1 MGSIVNTTVP
11 LTRIVL
17 RTQSKVKYFI
27 PSNMKIRNL
36 FSFSSQKSTNTC
48 ESFQNTG
55 SMQKRDLQ
63 SEYILKKLLGKGG
76 FGRVFS
82 AVRICDGLEVAVKEV
97 LKDSRYQNDNKTKTD
112 IPTEVSLMQQVENIE
127 GVIKILDYIDDTECY
142 YIVMEKINSK
152 DLFDFITDQ
161 GPLPENFARG
171 MFSDIVQTVI
181 QCRDSGVLHRD
192 IKDENILVD
201 LNTYNTKLIDFGSGC
216 EHNYQEDPDK
226 VFKEF
231 RGTRV
236 YSPPEWILDGEY
248 QASSLTV
255 WSLGILLYDMLCGD
269 IPYTTDKEICSG
281 ELVWHTKLGLSD
293 EARDLI
299 KQCLNI
305 KHQNRI
311 SLDSILYHSW
321 FQQQSST
328 SLKVST
334 SSTSLMSTSPAT
346 SSTTESSIS
355 MMTDSPL
362 TSSHSLIVMT
372 V

>member
-1 MGSIVNTTVP
+1 MG
-11 LTRIVL
+11 
-17 RTQSKVKYFI
+17 
-27 PSNMKIRNL
+27 RNL
-36 FSFSSQKSTNTC
+36 FSFSSQKSTNTS
-48 ESFQNTG
+48 ESFQNA
-55 SMQKRDLQ
+55 SSAQKSPKRDLE
-63 SEYILKKLLGKGG
+63 SEYSLQKLLGKGG

-97 LKDSRYQNDNKTKTD
+97 LKDSRYQNDNRSKTD
-112 IPTEVSLMQQVENIE
+112 IPTEVALMQQVEDIE

-142 YIVMEKINSK
+142 YIIMEKINSK

-171 MFSDIVQTVI
+171 MFSDVVETVI

-201 LNTYNTKLIDFGSGC
+201 LKSFNIKLIDFGSGC
-216 EHNYQEDPDK
+216 EHNYHEEPDK

-236 YSPPEWILDGEY
+236 YSPPEWILAGEY
-248 QASSLTV
+248 QADKLTV

-269 IPYTTDKEICSG
+269 IPFTTDHEICWSG
-281 ELVWHTKLGLSD
+281 LVWPSHLSFSLA
-293 EARDLI
+293 ARDLI
-299 KQCLNI
+299 GQCLTAD
-305 KHQNRI
+305 HRRRI
-311 SLDSILYHSW
+311 SLDSILSHDL
-321 FQQQSST
+321 FNQHQ
-328 SLKVST
+328 LKLST
-334 SSTSLMSTSPAT
+334 SSSSIMSTSPTT
-346 SSTTESSIS
+346 STSTESSSPMI
-355 MMTDSPL
+355 TDSPM

>member
-17 RTQSKVKYFI
+17 GTRSKVKYFI

-55 SMQKRDLQ
+55 SVQKRDLQ
-63 SEYILKKLLGKGG
+63 SEYILKKILGKGG

-82 AVRICDGLEVAVKEV
+82 AVRISDGLEVAVKEV
-97 LKDSRYQNDNKTKTD
+97 LKDSRYQTDNKTKTD
-112 IPTEVSLMQQVENIE
+112 IPTEVALMQQVENIE

-152 DLFDFITDQ
+152 DLFDFITDE
-161 GPLPENFARG
+161 GPLPENFAKG
-171 MFSDIVQTVI
+171 MFSEIVQTVI

-201 LNTYNTKLIDFGSGC
+201 LKTYNVKLIDFGSGC
-216 EHNYQEDPDK
+216 EHNHHEEPDK

-236 YSPPEWILDGEY
+236 YSPPVDPGWRIPGG
-248 QASSLTV
+248 QADCLV
-255 WSLGILLYDMLCGD
+255 PGDPAVQHAVRRHPLHHGPGDLLR
-269 IPYTTDKEICSG
+269 EA
-281 ELVWHTKLGLSD
+281 GL
-293 EARDLI
+293 A
-299 KQCLNI
+299 
-305 KHQNRI
+305 
-311 SLDSILYHSW
+311 
-321 FQQQSST
+321 
-328 SLKVST
+328 
-334 SSTSLMSTSPAT
+334 SPALPLPV
-346 SSTTESSIS
+346 SPGP
-355 MMTDSPL
+355 DSPL
-362 TSSHSLIVMT
+362 SHSRPQEENNSGQSPLPLLLQPT
-372 V
+372 SD

>member
-17 RTQSKVKYFI
+17 RTQSKEKYFI

-63 SEYILKKLLGKGG
+63 SEYILKKHLGKGG

-82 AVRICDGLEVAVKEV
+82 AVRICDGVEVAIKEV

-112 IPTEVSLMQQVENIE
+112 IPTEVALMQQVENIE

-152 DLFDFITDQ
+152 DLSDFITDE
-161 GPLPENFARG
+161 GPLPENFAKG
-171 MFSDIVQTVI
+171 MFSEIVRTVI

-192 IKDENILVD
+192 IKDETILVD
-201 LNTYNTKLIDFGSGC
+201 LKSFNIKLIGFGSGC
-216 EHNYQEDPDK
+216 EHNYHEEPDK

-236 YSPPEWILDGEY
+236 YSPPEWILAGEY
-248 QASSLTV
+248 QADKLTV

-269 IPYTTDKEICSG
+269 IPFTTDHEICWSG
-281 ELVWHTKLGLSD
+281 LVWPSHLSLSLA
-293 EARDLI
+293 ARDLI
-299 KQCLNI
+299 GQWLTAD
-305 KHQNRI
+305 HRRRI
-311 SLDSILYHSW
+311 SLDSILSHD
-321 FQQQSST
+321 FFNQHQ
-328 SLKVST
+328 LKLST
-334 SSTSLMSTSPAT
+334 SSSSIMSTSPTT
-346 SSTTESSIS
+346 STSTESSSPMI
-355 MMTDSPL
+355 TDSSL
-362 TSSHSLIVMT
+362 TSGHSLIKMAV
-372 V
+372 

>member
-1 MGSIVNTTVP
+1 
-11 LTRIVL
+11 
-17 RTQSKVKYFI
+17 
-27 PSNMKIRNL
+27 MKIRNL

-48 ESFQNTG
+48 EGIQNT
-55 SMQKRDLQ
+55 SSAQKNPKRDLQ

-97 LKDSRYQNDNKTKTD
+97 LKDSRYQNDNKSSKTD
-112 IPTEVSLMQQVENIE
+112 IPTEVALMQQVGDIE

-161 GPLPENFARG
+161 GPLPESFARG

-201 LNTYNTKLIDFGSGC
+201 MKTYSIKLIDFGSGC

-248 QASSLTV
+248 QADKLTV

-269 IPYTTDKEICSG
+269 IPYTTDQEICSG
-281 ELVWHTKLGLSD
+281 NLVWPSQLSLSPS
-293 EARDLI
+293 ARDLI
-299 KQCLNI
+299 ARCLTVDHR
-305 KHQNRI
+305 KRI
-311 SLDSILYHSW
+311 SLDSLLSHS
-321 FQQQSST
+321 FFNQHQLKLSS
-328 SLKVST
+328 
-334 SSTSLMSTSPAT
+334 SSSSIMSTSPTT
-346 SSTTESSIS
+346 STSTESSSPMI
-355 MMTDSPL
+355 TDSPL
-362 TSSHSLIVMT
+362 TSGHSLIVMT

>member
-1 MGSIVNTTVP
+1 MGSVVNATVP
-11 LTRIVL
+11 LTRTLERTEL
-17 RTQSKVKYFI
+17 REILYSLT
-27 PSNMKIRNL
+27 MKIRNL

-48 ESFQNTG
+48 EGIQNT
-55 SMQKRDLQ
+55 SSAQKNPKRDLQ

-97 LKDSRYQNDNKTKTD
+97 LKDTQNDNKSKTD
-112 IPTEVSLMQQVENIE
+112 IPTEVALMQQVEDIE
-127 GVIKILDYIDDTECY
+127 GVIKILDYIDDTESY

-161 GPLPENFARG
+161 GPLPETFARG

-181 QCRDSGVLHRD
+181 ECRDSGVLHRD

-201 LNTYNTKLIDFGSGC
+201 MKTYNIKLIDFGSGC
-216 EHNYQEDPDK
+216 EHNYHEEPDK

-248 QASSLTV
+248 QADKLTV

-269 IPYTTDKEICSG
+269 IPFTTDHEICWSG
-281 ELVWHTKLGLSD
+281 LVWPSHLSLSLA
-293 EARDLI
+293 ARDLI
-299 KQCLNI
+299 GQCLTAD
-305 KHQNRI
+305 HRRRI
-311 SLDSILYHSW
+311 SLDSILSHD
-321 FQQQSST
+321 FFNQHQ
-328 SLKVST
+328 LILST
-334 SSTSLMSTSPAT
+334 SSSSIMSTSPTT
-346 SSTTESSIS
+346 STSTESSSPMI
-355 MMTDSPL
+355 TDSPL
-362 TSSHSLIVMT
+362 TSGHSL
-372 V
+372 

>member
-1 MGSIVNTTVP
+1 
-11 LTRIVL
+11 
-17 RTQSKVKYFI
+17 
-27 PSNMKIRNL
+27 MKIRNL

-48 ESFQNTG
+48 ESLQNTP
-55 SMQKRDLQ
+55 SVQKRDLQ
-63 SEYILKKLLGKGG
+63 SEYVLKKMLGKGG

-82 AVRICDGLEVAVKEV
+82 AVRISDGLEVAVKEV
-97 LKDSRYQNDNKTKTD
+97 PKDIRYQNDNKSKTD
-112 IPTEVSLMQQVENIE
+112 IPTEVLLMQQVEHVE

-171 MFSDIVQTVI
+171 MFSDIVETVI
-181 QCRDSGVLHRD
+181 HCRNSGVLHRD

-201 LNTYNTKLIDFGSGC
+201 MKTYDIKLIDFGSGC
-216 EHNYQEDPDK
+216 EHNYHEEPEK

-248 QASSLTV
+248 QADKLTV

-269 IPYTTDKEICSG
+269 IPYTTDQEICSG
-281 ELVWHTKLGLSD
+281 KLFWPAQLSLSSS
-293 EARDLI
+293 ARDLI
-299 KQCLNI
+299 ARCLTVDHR
-305 KHQNRI
+305 KRI
-311 SLDSILYHSW
+311 SLEEI
-321 FQQQSST
+321 SSHPFFNQHQ
-328 SLKVST
+328 LKLST
-334 SSTSLMSTSPAT
+334 SSASIMSTSPTAST
-346 SSTTESSIS
+346 STESSSPMI
-355 MMTDSPL
+355 TDSPM
-362 TSSHSLIVMT
+362 TSGHSLIVMT

>member
-48 ESFQNTG
+48 ESFQNTE
-55 SMQKRDLQ
+55 SVQKRDLQ

-97 LKDSRYQNDNKTKTD
+97 LKDSRYQNDNNT
-112 IPTEVSLMQQVENIE
+112 
-127 GVIKILDYIDDTECY
+127 
-142 YIVMEKINSK
+142 K
-152 DLFDFITDQ
+152 DLFDFITDE
-161 GPLPENFARG
+161 GPLPENFAKG
-171 MFSDIVQTVI
+171 MFSEIVQTVI
-181 QCRDSGVLHRD
+181 KCRDSGVLHRD

-201 LNTYNTKLIDFGSGC
+201 LKSFNIKLIDFGSGC
-216 EHNYQEDPDK
+216 EHNHHEEPDK

-236 YSPPEWILDGEY
+236 YSPPEWIRDGEY
-248 QASSLTV
+248 QADKLTV

-269 IPYTTDKEICSG
+269 IPYTTDQEICSG
-281 ELVWHTKLGLSD
+281 KLIWPAQVSLSHS
-293 EARDLI
+293 ARDLI
-299 KQCLNI
+299 ARCLTVEPSERITLDNLLSHSFFNQHQI
-305 KHQNRI
+305 K
-311 SLDSILYHSW
+311 L
-321 FQQQSST
+321 
-328 SLKVST
+328 ST
-334 SSTSLMSTSPAT
+334 SSSSIMSTPPT
-346 SSTTESSIS
+346 P
-355 MMTDSPL
+355 M
-362 TSSHSLIVMT
+362 
-372 V
+372 

>member
-1 MGSIVNTTVP
+1 MGGIVNTTVP

-97 LKDSRYQNDNKTKTD
+97 LKDSRYQNDNKSSKTD
-112 IPTEVSLMQQVENIE
+112 IPSEVALMQQVENIE

-152 DLFDFITDQ
+152 DLFDFITDE
-161 GPLPENFARG
+161 GPLPENFAKG
-171 MFSDIVQTVI
+171 MFSEIVQTVI
-181 QCRDSGVLHRD
+181 KCRDSGVLHRD

-201 LNTYNTKLIDFGSGC
+201 LKSFNIKLIDFGSGC
-216 EHNYQEDPDK
+216 EHNHQEEPDK
-226 VFKEF
+226 VFTEF

-236 YSPPEWILDGEY
+236 YSPPEWIRDGEY
-248 QASSLTV
+248 QADKLTV

-269 IPYTTDKEICSG
+269 IPYTTDQEICSG
-281 ELVWHTKLGLSD
+281 KLIWPAQVSLSHS
-293 EARDLI
+293 ARDLI
-299 KQCLNI
+299 ARCLTVEPSERITLDNLLSHSFFNQHQI
-305 KHQNRI
+305 K
-311 SLDSILYHSW
+311 L
-321 FQQQSST
+321 
-328 SLKVST
+328 ST
-334 SSTSLMSTSPAT
+334 SSSSIMSTSPTT
-346 SSTTESSIS
+346 ST
-355 MMTDSPL
+355 SPM

>member
-1 MGSIVNTTVP
+1 MG
-11 LTRIVL
+11 
-17 RTQSKVKYFI
+17 
-27 PSNMKIRNL
+27 MKIRNL
-36 FSFSSQKSTNTC
+36 FSFSSQKSTNTS
-48 ESFQNTG
+48 ESLQNT
-55 SMQKRDLQ
+55 SPAQKTPKRDLE

-82 AVRICDGLEVAVKEV
+82 AVRICDGVEVAIKEV
-97 LKDSRYQNDNKTKTD
+97 LKDIRYQNDNKIKTD
-112 IPTEVSLMQQVENIE
+112 IPTEVALMQQVEDIE

-142 YIVMEKINSK
+142 YIIMEKINSK
-152 DLFDFITDQ
+152 DPFDFITDQ

-171 MFSDIVQTVI
+171 MFSEIVQTVI

-201 LNTYNTKLIDFGSGC
+201 MKTYSIKLIDFGSGC

-255 WSLGILLYDMLCGD
+255 WSLSILLYDMLCGD

-281 ELVWHTKLGLSD
+281 NLLWPSQHSLSPS
-293 EARDLI
+293 ARDLI

-311 SLDSILYHSW
+311 SLDSILSHSW
-321 FQQQSST
+321 FHQQSST

>member
-17 RTQSKVKYFI
+17 RTQRKVKYFI

-48 ESFQNTG
+48 ESFQNTE
-55 SMQKRDLQ
+55 SVQKRDLQ

-112 IPTEVSLMQQVENIE
+112 IPSEVALMQQVENIE

-152 DLFDFITDQ
+152 DLFDFITDE
-161 GPLPENFARG
+161 GPLPENFAKG
-171 MFSDIVQTVI
+171 MFSEIVQTVI

-201 LNTYNTKLIDFGSGC
+201 LKSFNIKLIDFGSGC
-216 EHNYQEDPDK
+216 EHNHHEEPDK

-236 YSPPEWILDGEY
+236 YSPPEWIRDGEY
-248 QASSLTV
+248 QADKLTV

-311 SLDSILYHSW
+311 SLDSILSHSW

>member
-11 LTRIVL
+11 LTRIIL

-36 FSFSSQKSTNTC
+36 FSFSSQKSSNTC

-97 LKDSRYQNDNKTKTD
+97 LEDSRYQNDNKTKTD
-112 IPTEVSLMQQVENIE
+112 IPSEVALMQQVENIE

-152 DLFDFITDQ
+152 DLF
-161 GPLPENFARG
+161 GE
-171 MFSDIVQTVI
+171 IVQTVI
-181 QCRDSGVLHRD
+181 KCRDSGVLHRD

-201 LNTYNTKLIDFGSGC
+201 LKSFNIKLIDFGSGC
-216 EHNYQEDPDK
+216 EHNHQEEPDK

-236 YSPPEWILDGEY
+236 YSPPEWIRDGEY
-248 QASSLTV
+248 QADKLTV

-269 IPYTTDKEICSG
+269 IPYTTDQEICSG
-281 ELVWHTKLGLSD
+281 KLIWPAQVSLSQS
-293 EARDLI
+293 ARDLI
-299 KQCLNI
+299 ARCLTVEPS
-305 KHQNRI
+305 KRI
-311 SLDSILYHSW
+311 TLDSVLSHS
-321 FQQQSST
+321 FFNQHQIK
-328 SLKVST
+328 LST
-334 SSTSLMSTSPAT
+334 SSASIMSTSPTT
-346 SSTTESSIS
+346 STSTESSSPMI
-355 MMTDSPL
+355 TDSPM

>member
-48 ESFQNTG
+48 ESFQNTE
-55 SMQKRDLQ
+55 SVQKRDLQ

-112 IPTEVSLMQQVENIE
+112 IPSEVALMQQVENIE

-152 DLFDFITDQ
+152 DLFDFITDE
-161 GPLPENFARG
+161 GPLPENFAKG
-171 MFSDIVQTVI
+171 MFSEIVQTVI

-201 LNTYNTKLIDFGSGC
+201 LKSFNIKLIDFGSGC
-216 EHNYQEDPDK
+216 EHNHQEEPDK

-236 YSPPEWILDGEY
+236 YSPPEWIRDGEY
-248 QASSLTV
+248 QADKLTV
-255 WSLGILLYDMLCGD
+255 WSL
-269 IPYTTDKEICSG
+269 EICSG
-281 ELVWHTKLGLSD
+281 KLIWPAQLSLSQS
-293 EARDLI
+293 ARDLI
-299 KQCLNI
+299 ARCLTVEPSKRITLGSLLSHSFFNQHQI
-305 KHQNRI
+305 K
-311 SLDSILYHSW
+311 L
-321 FQQQSST
+321 
-328 SLKVST
+328 ST
-334 SSTSLMSTSPAT
+334 SSSSIMSTSPTT
-346 SSTTESSIS
+346 STSTESSSPMI
-355 MMTDSPL
+355 TDSPM

>member
-1 MGSIVNTTVP
+1 MG
-11 LTRIVL
+11 
-17 RTQSKVKYFI
+17 
-27 PSNMKIRNL
+27 MKIRNL
-36 FSFSSQKSTNTC
+36 FSFSSQKSTNTS
-48 ESFQNTG
+48 ESLQNT
-55 SMQKRDLQ
+55 SPAQKTPKRDLE

-82 AVRICDGLEVAVKEV
+82 AVRICDGVEVAIKEV
-97 LKDSRYQNDNKTKTD
+97 LKDIRYQKDNKSKTD
-112 IPTEVSLMQQVENIE
+112 IPTEVALMQQVEDIE

-171 MFSDIVQTVI
+171 MFSEIVQTVI

-201 LNTYNTKLIDFGSGC
+201 MNTYNIKLIDFGSGC
-216 EHNYQEDPDK
+216 EHNYQEEPDR

-236 YSPPEWILDGEY
+236 YSPPEWILEGEY
-248 QASSLTV
+248 RASSLTV
-255 WSLGILLYDMLCGD
+255 WSLGVLLYDMLCGD
-269 IPYTTDKEICSG
+269 IPYTTDREICQG
-281 ELVWHTKLGLSD
+281 HLVWPSRLALSD
-293 EARDLI
+293 QAKDLI
-299 KQCLNI
+299 SKCLNV

-311 SLDSILYHSW
+311 SLDSILSHAW
-321 FQQQSST
+321 FQQRST

-334 SSTSLMSTSPAT
+334 SSSSLMSTSPAT
-346 SSTTESSIS
+346 SSTTESSIP
-355 MMTDSPL
+355 MITDSPM